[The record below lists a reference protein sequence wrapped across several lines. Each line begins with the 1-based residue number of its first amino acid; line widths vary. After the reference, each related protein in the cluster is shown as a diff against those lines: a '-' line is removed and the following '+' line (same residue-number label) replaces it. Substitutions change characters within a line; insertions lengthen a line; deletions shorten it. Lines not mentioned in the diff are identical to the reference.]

1 MVGCLFFSS
10 HTVLCLFVCLSQRSS
25 RGSKRTVSVFTEK
38 TIATLEP
45 ALRNIGFALSRQ
57 SGPSDPTKKHVTMP
71 KTYRR
76 HGYIAN
82 KNKGTKERTALKM
95 SGQEMPGLMLVHLV
109 SLLSEQP
116 DCKKLQ
122 DEYMAEEDLRA
133 YIKLF
138 NHLLLLDQW
147 MKSDDIMAPE
157 LVSASQ
163 YIPAFME
170 FYKETINRIVGHQLK
185 LRKFHYL
192 RHLVTDIIILG
203 VPRNYTGEVPE
214 KNFKYTKGSA
224 RRTQKQAH
232 TLDKQTAMR
241 TAEATVVARAY
252 GEITHGM
259 NDSEGFFWGRK
270 GNGPDTN
277 RVGAK
282 VRVTFCSSTDTC
294 RFKIL
299 GNSYKRPLCDLWNSL
314 DLSFTVFEDIL
325 IELFQEL
332 PPTADVII
340 QTEVVR
346 EDFRFH
352 AHPFSPSGRAWQD
365 WAYVK
370 GSRGRVPIHLLLY
383 LNISGLPAEG
393 VRFGNETSFSFLP
406 EGNSIIYNDTYAL
419 AQRIYED
426 PFGKVSKIQY
436 GSGVLGGSYLV
447 DENCGIVAWGC
458 KMAKGW
464 DKRPPGPARV
474 KEWVEKRKK
483 ETPFLFLIPVAE
495 IDSPCIAIRDDD
507 GCRAPHNWLFV
518 LPRNE
523 WRNLF
528 PDAMKEL
535 ISAEKQISRR
545 GRKRKRSQTRHTTV
559 GVRLNDEEDEEEE
572 DSSSDE
578 EDASGSNE
586 SESES
591 ENESTSGSDDATDSN
606 SDRSESPRRE

>member
-1 MVGCLFFSS
+1 M
-10 HTVLCLFVCLSQRSS
+10 
-25 RGSKRTVSVFTEK
+25 
-38 TIATLEP
+38 EP
-45 ALRNIGFALSRQ
+45 ALRQIGFDLSRQ
-57 SGPSDPTKKHVTMP
+57 SGPSDPTKKHVIMP

-122 DEYMAEEDLRA
+122 EDYMAEEDLRA

-147 MKSDDIMAPE
+147 MKSDEITALE
-157 LVSASQ
+157 LVSASR

-259 NDSEGFFWGRK
+259 NKSGGFFWGTTGK
-270 GNGPDTN
+270 GNGPDTK

-282 VRVTFCSSTDTC
+282 VRVTYFSSTDTC

-299 GNSYKRPLCDLWNSL
+299 GRNYKRPLCELWNSM
-314 DLSFTVFEDIL
+314 DLSFTESEEIL
-325 IELFQEL
+325 MELFQVL
-332 PPTADVII
+332 PPTADVIL
-340 QTEVVR
+340 QTELVR

-352 AHPFSPSGRAWQD
+352 AHPFNPSGRAWQD

-370 GSRGRVPIHLLLY
+370 GASGRVPIHLLLY
-383 LNISGLPAEG
+383 LNISGLPGEG

-406 EGNSIIYNDTYAL
+406 EGETVIYNGTYAL

-426 PFGKVSKIQY
+426 PFGKVSKVQY

-447 DENCGIVAWGC
+447 DENCDIVAWGC
-458 KMAKGW
+458 KMATGW

-483 ETPFLFLIPVAE
+483 ETPFLFLLPVAS

-507 GCRAPHNWLFV
+507 GNRAPHNWLFV

-523 WRNLF
+523 WRDLF
-528 PDAMKEL
+528 PNAMKEL
-535 ISAEKQISRR
+535 ISAEEHIRGSRRGR
-545 GRKRKRSQTRHTTV
+545 GRKRKRSQTRNTTTGV
-559 GVRLNDEEDEEEE
+559 TGVRLNDEEEEE
-572 DSSSDE
+572 DESSSDE
-578 EDASGSNE
+578 ENEDDSGSND
-586 SESES
+586 SG
-591 ENESTSGSDDATDSN
+591 SGSDSEESVTAEEGSN
-606 SDRSESPRRE
+606 DESTK